1 MKRALVVG
9 AALAMTGVAQAQFEG
24 YYAPENWTFYDEA
37 GGSLDLGGV
46 PDYLTIIGGDS
57 SIAGYTTL
65 TIAAGAAG
73 TVEFDWSYY
82 SIDSPGYDEG
92 GYIYNG
98 ANYFLSDTY
107 GESGSV
113 SFEVGAGE
121 EIGFYVYT
129 SDGAYGPGEL
139 TISNFSAPVPTPGAL
154 ALLGL
159 AGLASSRRRR

>member
-1 MKRALVVG
+1 MKRAIVVG

-37 GGSLDLGGV
+37 GGFLDESGV
-46 PDYLTIIGGDS
+46 PDYLTIFGGDS
-57 SIAGYTTL
+57 SVPGYTQL
-65 TIAAGAAG
+65 TIAAGADG
-73 TVEFDWSYY
+73 TFAFDWAYD

-98 ANYFLSDTY
+98 GYYFLSDTY

-129 SDGAYGPGEL
+129 YDGVFGPGEL
-139 TISNFSAPVPTPGAL
+139 TISNFSAPVPAPGAL